1 MLLLSSLVLRTTID
15 GHVSTSQSSVPH
27 GLQDKPTNQWFTQ
40 NNRSFIWQPQFHRE
54 LVPACDIVEHWV
66 ASFGGSCLVEDVEG
80 LQGFEL
86 LLLVDLM
93 PAEPA
98 ERVTPLNQAEEDEPD
113 HLTHLVMNS
122 SNLELVR
129 LRLDQ

>member
-1 MLLLSSLVLRTTID
+1 MVTCPHPRAPLLQ
-15 GHVSTSQSSVPH
+15 VSGINQA
-27 GLQDKPTNQWFTQ
+27 KPTNQWFIQ
-40 NNRSFIWQPQFHRE
+40 NNHSFIWQPQLNRE
-54 LVPACDIVEHWV
+54 LVPAGDIVEHWV

-98 ERVTPLNQAEEDEPD
+98 KRVTPLIQAEKEKPD
-113 HLTHLVMNS
+113 RLTHLVMNS